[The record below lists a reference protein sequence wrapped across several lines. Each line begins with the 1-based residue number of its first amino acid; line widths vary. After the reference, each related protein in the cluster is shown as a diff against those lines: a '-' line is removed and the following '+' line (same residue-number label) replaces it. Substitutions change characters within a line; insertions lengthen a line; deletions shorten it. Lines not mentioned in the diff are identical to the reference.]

1 MQIIEVHMYL
11 QKSGLQ
17 NRPLISKD
25 INFVKAGLTVP
36 PKNCFEISISLWHIK
51 WVNYIL
57 VIVYI
62 LFVFLQMILTFQ
74 VSKWQ
79 KLQIFVRKCFKAW
92 FYKSNIF
99 TDRRVLL
106 NSQIP
111 LPFKFQVQWFAS
123 NWLAFVKKY
132 LTSMNC

>member
-51 WVNYIL
+51 
-57 VIVYI
+57 
-62 LFVFLQMILTFQ
+62 
-74 VSKWQ
+74 
-79 KLQIFVRKCFKAW
+79 
-92 FYKSNIF
+92 
-99 TDRRVLL
+99 
-106 NSQIP
+106 
-111 LPFKFQVQWFAS
+111 
-123 NWLAFVKKY
+123 
-132 LTSMNC
+132 